1 MKRLLQDAT
10 EENEI
15 MFEAYNEELAG
26 MFTDVTELTRE
37 EAWAALTADLRATK
51 EERNRL
57 RSENA

>member
-1 MKRLLQDAT
+1 
-10 EENEI
+10 